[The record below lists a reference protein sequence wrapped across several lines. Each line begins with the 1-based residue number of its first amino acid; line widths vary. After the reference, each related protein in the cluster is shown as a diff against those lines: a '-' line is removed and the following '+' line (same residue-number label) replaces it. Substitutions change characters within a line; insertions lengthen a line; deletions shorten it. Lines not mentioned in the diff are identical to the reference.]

1 MIRRLAL
8 LLSVALALA
17 AAGPVR
23 AQDGVTDKTIVIGQ
37 SAAFSGPAAQLG
49 IQLRSGAK
57 LWLDHVNAQRRHPR
71 PPDRT
76 AHARRQVRVGA
87 RRGEHEEAHQRG
99 PRVRA
104 VRVRRHADF
113 AGEHADLHRGARSVR
128 RRRSPAPSCCEP
140 PFNRY
145 IFNVRASYYD
155 ETEAIVEHLTRIGAR
170 KIAVFHQADSY
181 GQAGLDGTTRA
192 LAKRNMKVHS
202 LGTVERNTTNVAD
215 AVKAIDASQPDAVV
229 MISAYTSTA
238 EFVKQMKKKGSL
250 ASFYTVSFVGSKAL
264 ADALGKEGHGVTI
277 SQVVPFPWSPL
288 TPIVKEYLDLAKK
301 SKDFEV
307 NFSSLEGF
315 IAAKVL
321 TEGLR
326 RAGKDLTRERFVAAL
341 EGITNLDLGGFGV
354 VLLGEEPQCIAL
366 RRPRDDRARREI
378 RSLKRSERRGM
389 TRLLRCTFFESQS
402 RAPRPRRR
410 VRDGVDDGQS
420 GAPLRGGRAGR
431 ASKSWKQRMSC

>member
-1 MIRRLAL
+1 MMRRLGL
-8 LLSVALALA
+8 LLSVALAFA
-17 AAGPVR
+17 VAGPVG

-49 IQLRSGAK
+49 IQLRAGAK
-57 LWLDHVNAQRRHPR
+57 LWIDQVNATGGVHGRQIELRTRDDKYESALAAENTKKFLTE
-71 PPDRT
+71 DRVFALFAYVGT
-76 AHARRQVRVGA
+76 PTSQASIPIFTEARVPFVGA
-87 RRGEHEEAHQRG
+87 
-99 PRVRA
+99 
-104 VRVRRHADF
+104 F
-113 AGEHADLHRGARSVR
+113 TGAELLRS
-128 RRRSPAPSCCEP
+128 

-181 GQAGLDGTTRA
+181 GQAGLDGATRA
-192 LAKRNMKVHS
+192 LTKRNMKVHS
-202 LGTVERNTTNVAD
+202 LGNVERNTTNVAE

-238 EFVKQMKKKGSL
+238 EFVKQMKKNGSL

-264 ADALGKEGHGVTI
+264 ADALGKDGHGVTI
-277 SQVVPFPWSPL
+277 AQVVPFPWSPL
-288 TPIVKEYLDLAKK
+288 TPVVKEYLDLAKK

-315 IAAKVL
+315 LAAKVL

-341 EGITNLDLGGFGV
+341 EGVTNLDLGGFGV
-354 VLLGEEPQCIAL
+354 SFSA
-366 RRPRDDRARREI
+366 
-378 RSLKRSERRGM
+378 SNHN
-389 TRLLRCTFFESQS
+389 
-402 RAPRPRRR
+402 
-410 VRDGVDDGQS
+410 
-420 GAPLRGGRAGR
+420 
-431 ASKSWKQRMSC
+431 ASKFVDLAMIGREGKFVR